1 MENTLEVIDVLASLS
16 LFGDLARPQL
26 EAVAHTFD
34 EAAFG
39 DGERILRQGFAGSG
53 FYVII
58 DGEAAVRIDGHDR
71 GKLSRG
77 DFFGEISILLGE
89 MPSADI
95 VALTS
100 LRCLVLGGSD
110 LRDFLVAYPM
120 VAYRMLQTEVRRL
133 RAANQWQS

>member
-1 MENTLEVIDVLASLS
+1 MENTIEVIDVLASLT
-16 LFGDLARPQL
+16 LFGDLSRPQL

-58 DGEAAVRIDGHDR
+58 DGEAAVRIDGNDR
-71 GKLSRG
+71 GRLSRG

-89 MPSADI
+89 YPTADI
-95 VALTS
+95 VALTP
-100 LRCLVLGGSD
+100 LRCLVLAGSD
-110 LRDFLVAYPM
+110 LRDFLVAYPT